1 MKEKPFSKYHIS
13 INVVMMLWTI
23 IIVLPFLLLFLSSI
37 TDETALVANGYSFFP
52 KKFSL
57 ASYSYI
63 IKSGGVILRAYGVSI
78 VVTLVGT
85 LLNVLLSALMAY
97 PLSIKNLPGRK
108 FMMFFVFFTMLFNGG
123 IVPSYIMWTGTFH
136 VKDTIFAQLL
146 PNFLL
151 SAWNVM
157 MIRTYFTSSIPDGLY
172 EAAEID
178 GASQFTIFWKIVL
191 PLGKPIL
198 VTMGTFAGL
207 AYWNDWTNGLYY
219 IVKRTDLF
227 NVQNLLNQMVQN
239 IQYIAQSSDANV
251 GSAAANIPATGIQ
264 MAIAFV
270 AILPIMLIDLCVKYA
285 QDGDYYKSYYAQAEA
300 STKLYATKSIL
311 KSAKYA
317 IATADSKDSDS
328 YPGLDWLFSTE
339 RKAGDIY
346 QTSTSVVYVLSP
358 VALPE
363 ASSVNVR
370 HILVSPITDSSS
382 NTQAVD
388 ATAEQWA
395 TALETA
401 NKVVSEYNSGD
412 KTEDS
417 FAALVSEYSSD
428 TGSTS
433 KGGLYEN
440 VVPGQMVDSF
450 EAWSLDS
457 SRKAGDIGIVQTQ
470 YGYHIMYF
478 VGTTGTPIWE
488 ENAKSALTSEDSS
501 SAADQ
506 LEKAYTAKMNWFGK
520 CYIEIDTDI
529 DR

>member
-207 AYWNDWTNGLYY
+207 AYWNDWINALYY
-219 IVKRTDLF
+219 VDDPVYYGI
-227 NVQNLLNQMVQN
+227 QNFLVRMMNN
-239 IQYIAQSSDANV
+239 IQFLSSGNAAAMV
-251 GSAAANIPATGIQ
+251 GSGMASLPSTGIR
-264 MAIAFV
+264 MALAV
-270 AILPIMLIDLCVKYA
+270 VGVLPIVVIYPFLQKYLTKGVIMGAVK
-285 QDGDYYKSYYAQAEA
+285 G
-300 STKLYATKSIL
+300 
-311 KSAKYA
+311 
-317 IATADSKDSDS
+317 
-328 YPGLDWLFSTE
+328 
-339 RKAGDIY
+339 
-346 QTSTSVVYVLSP
+346 
-358 VALPE
+358 
-363 ASSVNVR
+363 
-370 HILVSPITDSSS
+370 
-382 NTQAVD
+382 
-388 ATAEQWA
+388 
-395 TALETA
+395 
-401 NKVVSEYNSGD
+401 
-412 KTEDS
+412 
-417 FAALVSEYSSD
+417 
-428 TGSTS
+428 
-433 KGGLYEN
+433 
-440 VVPGQMVDSF
+440 
-450 EAWSLDS
+450 
-457 SRKAGDIGIVQTQ
+457 
-470 YGYHIMYF
+470 
-478 VGTTGTPIWE
+478 
-488 ENAKSALTSEDSS
+488 
-501 SAADQ
+501 
-506 LEKAYTAKMNWFGK
+506 
-520 CYIEIDTDI
+520 
-529 DR
+529 